1 VNSEHGIS
9 VSRRYL
15 NTVGEPIE
23 KARVGDVITV
33 EIRARASKS
42 IRNAAMVDL
51 LPGGF
56 EQILD
61 ERGRPVSQGSSPDH
75 AERREDRT
83 LLFTNLDTNECV
95 YTYRVRAVTAG
106 RFLIPSLSA
115 EAMYQPELNGTSG
128 GGYIVI
134 EK

>member
-1 VNSEHGIS
+1 
-9 VSRRYL
+9 
-15 NTVGEPIE
+15 
-23 KARVGDVITV
+23 
-33 EIRARASKS
+33 
-42 IRNAAMVDL
+42 M
-51 LPGGF
+51 
-56 EQILD
+56 
-61 ERGRPVSQGSSPDH
+61 
-75 AERREDRT
+75 REDRT
-83 LLFTNLDTNECV
+83 LLFTKLDTNECV